1 MYLDANDSLNL
12 RKNKVY
18 EPVETALIKY
28 LLKPTD
34 VCLDIGAHI
43 GYFSTIMSPL
53 CQRVY
58 AYEPEPYNYALLE
71 KNTEHMPNVLTYD
84 YAVTD
89 YPMRDIYDTIPLY
102 FCLSNSGMHRVY
114 RSKYC
119 EDLAIQVQTVRLD
132 DVPIMEPNFIKMDV
146 EGAEYGALKGMVNR
160 LKNNHPTIIM
170 EFHPPSIEEYGANP
184 KEEYDFLKSLGYSIR
199 LIPKI
204 SIPISYEELE
214 KETRNDPSRNILC
227 LKQNLF

>member
-28 LLKPTD
+28 LLKRTD

-43 GYFSTIMSPL
+43 GYFTILMAK
-53 CQRVY
+53 QFEFVY
-58 AYEPEPYNYALLE
+58 AFEPERTNLELLK
-71 KNTEHMPNVLTYD
+71 KNIDLNNLDDKVKAYD
-84 YAVTD
+84 TVITD
-89 YPMRDIYDTIPLY
+89 YSDCWEPPIQDFYLCDT
-102 FCLSNSGMHRVY
+102 NSGMHRSY
-114 RSKYC
+114 PSKWC
-119 EDLAIQVQTVRLD
+119 NRHIKVEALAID
-132 DVPIMEPNFIKMDV
+132 DMLFHKIDFIKMDI
-146 EGAEYGALKGMVNR
+146 EGSEMAALRGMKKLLSNS
-160 LKNNHPTIIM
+160 HPTMII
-170 EFHPPSIEEYGANP
+170 EFHPESIEEYGANP

-214 KETRNDPSRNILC
+214 KETRNDP
-227 LKQNLF
+227 